1 MKRPLLYL
9 ILSMFCLTTLLWVC
23 KQCHNE
29 GPVEPEQRI
38 YHIKPVRQTDK
49 LKVSQPEVREAD
61 PPTIR
66 LLIVKHCKERMADD
80 DANLAAQ
87 AAQKAAEKGLP
98 IQVIGNE
105 YATGLQE
112 FDQVLRRFVQ
122 KNATAGDTLIVHTIG
137 HGGRDGGLQYLGQR
151 EGVFKTLAKVS
162 DEAQQEMLWWQ
173 LSCHAAARLPGI
185 NTLSDAVQNLFSA
198 LASSPAHQESPTR
211 EQAGI
216 MAKVF
221 MAMAE
226 KSAKIDPNGDGTITA
241 DELRGFLNSLDNRKR
256 GDLLFAKSGDEP
268 IFGGAGGL
276 ANLIPIVDRNN
287 PQQKY
292 PRDYIPKPQGK

>member
-1 MKRPLLYL
+1 MKRRMLYVIGVL
-9 ILSMFCLTTLLWVC
+9 FLVTSCFAFIKMNSTST
-23 KQCHNE
+23 HH
-29 GPVEPEQRI
+29 EPEQHI
-38 YHIKPVRQTDK
+38 YHIVPSQRKPKEKFTATFGVQEG
-49 LKVSQPEVREAD
+49 PA
-61 PPTIR
+61 IR

-80 DANLAAQ
+80 DANLAAS
-87 AAQKAAEKGLP
+87 AAQRAGEKGLP

-105 YATGLQE
+105 YATSLKE
-112 FDQVLRRFVQ
+112 FDEVVRRNVH
-122 KNATAGDTLIVHTIG
+122 KNETSGDTLIVHTIG
-137 HGGRDGGLQYLGQR
+137 HGSPDGSVQYLGQR
-151 EGVFKTLAKVS
+151 EGIFKTLAKVS
-162 DEAQQEMLWWQ
+162 EEAQQEMLWWQ

-185 NTLSDAVQNLFSA
+185 NTLGDAVQELFSA
-198 LASSPAHQESPTR
+198 FASSPANEESPTR

-226 KSAKIDPNGDGTITA
+226 KSPKIDPNGDGTITA
-241 DELRGFLNSLDNRKR
+241 DELRGFLNTLDNRQR
-256 GDLLFAKSGDEP
+256 GRLLFAKSGDEA

-276 ANLIPIVDRNN
+276 ANQIPIIDRNG